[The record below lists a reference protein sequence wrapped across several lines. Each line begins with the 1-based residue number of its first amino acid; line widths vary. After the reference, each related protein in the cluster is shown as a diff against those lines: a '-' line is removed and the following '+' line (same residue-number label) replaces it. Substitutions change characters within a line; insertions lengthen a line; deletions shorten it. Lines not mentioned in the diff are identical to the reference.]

1 MSDPIYA
8 QLDVD
13 IEIQHYQ
20 LRKQLVTVTSD
31 AAGLVP
37 VNITGAE
44 IVLSVKHT
52 HGPGGVLLVRKKVST
67 GGIVITD
74 AVNGVFEYTILPGDQ
89 EILVPNVYFYD
100 IVVQNIPAA
109 SDQYFVIEPSRF
121 HILGSVFERGQ
132 ENIATTT
139 LSDAGEDHLELNTAG
154 GASDLQR
161 VRQGAYSEIVAI
173 TAAANID
180 VDGDLANNFSLDLAG
195 TAVTIDSFL
204 DTAPG
209 QIFSIRVTDTTGSG
223 SLAFPA
229 AVLFP
234 AGTAP
239 TGPGTLNQIDVLSCY
254 VTAVD
259 GSDVATE
266 VLVMFN
272 EAFS

>member
-1 MSDPIYA
+1 MADPI
-8 QLDVD
+8 QVQTDVD

-20 LRKQLVTVTSD
+20 LRKESITVTSD
-31 AAGLVP
+31 GTTP
-37 VNITGAE
+37 VDITGAE
-44 IVLSVKHT
+44 IILSVKDT
-52 HGPGGVLLVRKKVST
+52 FGPGGTLLVRKRVST

-100 IVVQNIPAA
+100 IFILNIPNAN
-109 SDQYFVIEPSRF
+109 DQYPVIEPSKF
-121 HILGSVFERGQ
+121 KILGSVFERGQ
-132 ENIATTT
+132 ENISTTT
-139 LSDAGEDHLELNTAG
+139 LDDAGEDHLELNTAG
-154 GASDLQR
+154 GAPELQN
-161 VRQGAYSEIVAI
+161 VRQGAYSELSTI
-173 TAAANID
+173 TAAANISL
-180 VDGDLANNFSLDLAG
+180 DGDLSNNFSLDLAG

-209 QIFSIRVTDTTGSG
+209 QIFSIRITDTTGGG
-223 SLAFPA
+223 SLTFPA
-229 AVLFP
+229 SALFP

-259 GSDVATE
+259 GSNVATE

-272 EAFS
+272 ENFS